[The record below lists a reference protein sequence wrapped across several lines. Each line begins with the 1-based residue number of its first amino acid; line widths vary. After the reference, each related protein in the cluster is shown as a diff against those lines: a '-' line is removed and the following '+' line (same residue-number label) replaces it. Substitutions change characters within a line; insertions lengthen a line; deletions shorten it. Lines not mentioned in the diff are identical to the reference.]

1 MNDILVITVLTVNPT
16 VLPVYS
22 GKLFKEL
29 FLQKKEKVFDDA
41 VANDERDTSIELTK
55 VPLKL
60 SLHSLSQSSPKKS
73 NDNDIRENEEYAE
86 ADLTLLTG
94 FPELKIV
101 HVKPLKTESSNKMAK
116 KFITNNDTIHH
127 AKFQKCESKIN
138 GNREIFVSKLS
149 LGHIG
154 LMKVFANVSMNVLD
168 NIHSLIP
175 DLGLVTPK
183 GPTIR
188 YIFFT
193 SLVIHLFIYLFIINF
208 RSYVYSIHIKI
219 LILLFISLIFRP

>member
-1 MNDILVITVLTVNPT
+1 MNDILIITVLTVNPT

-29 FLQKKEKVFDDA
+29 FLQKKEKVLDGA
-41 VANDERDTSIELTK
+41 VPNEERDTTVELTK

-60 SLHSLSQSSPKKS
+60 SLHSLTQSSPKKS
-73 NDNDIRENEEYAE
+73 NDDIRENEEYAE
-86 ADLTLLTG
+86 SDLTLLTG

-101 HVKPLKTESSNKMAK
+101 HVKPLKTESSDLMAK
-116 KFITNNDTIHH
+116 KFTTNNNAIYI
-127 AKFQKCESKIN
+127 KFQNDGNKNKNIKNSESKIN

-154 LMKVFANVSMNVLD
+154 LMKIFSNISMNVLD

-183 GPTIR
+183 GPSIS
-188 YIFFT
+188 YM
-193 SLVIHLFIYLFIINF
+193 FIYLFI
-208 RSYVYSIHIKI
+208 
-219 LILLFISLIFRP
+219 

>member
-1 MNDILVITVLTVNPT
+1 MNDILIITVLTVNPT

-29 FLQKKEKVFDDA
+29 FLQKKEKVLEGA
-41 VANDERDTSIELTK
+41 VGNEDRDTIVELNK
-55 VPLKL
+55 VQVPPLKL
-60 SLHSLSQSSPKKS
+60 SLHSLTRSNSSPKKS
-73 NDNDIRENEEYAE
+73 NDDIRENEEYAE
-86 ADLTLLTG
+86 SDLTLLTG

-101 HVKPLKTESSNKMAK
+101 HVKPLKTEFSNLMAK
-116 KFITNNDTIHH
+116 KFITNNNTIHT
-127 AKFQKCESKIN
+127 KFQRSDTKIN

-154 LMKVFANVSMNVLD
+154 LMKIFSNVSMNVLD

-183 GPTIR
+183 GPSILN
-188 YIFFT
+188 IF
-193 SLVIHLFIYLFIINF
+193 I
-208 RSYVYSIHIKI
+208 
-219 LILLFISLIFRP
+219 

>member
-1 MNDILVITVLTVNPT
+1 MNDILIITVLTVNPT

-29 FLQKKEKVFDDA
+29 FLPKKEKVLDDA
-41 VANDERDTSIELTK
+41 VANEERDTSIELTK
-55 VPLKL
+55 VHLKL
-60 SLHSLSQSSPKKS
+60 SLNSLTQSSPKKN

-101 HVKPLKTESSNKMAK
+101 HVKPLKTESSNTMAK
-116 KFITNNDTIHH
+116 KFVANNNTIHG
-127 AKFQKCESKIN
+127 KFQKNESKIN

-154 LMKVFANVSMNVLD
+154 LMRIFSNVSINVLD

-175 DLGLVTPK
+175 DLSLVNPK
-183 GPTIR
+183 GPSTKCL
-188 YIFFT
+188 FFF
-193 SLVIHLFIYLFIINF
+193 FIYL
-208 RSYVYSIHIKI
+208 
-219 LILLFISLIFRP
+219 LIYLFSDFCLFMYLFILPF